1 MLRKTTCKPYQK
13 TYHGDSSMK
22 GTWTD
27 VSARVS
33 TKNLPQ
39 RVILTYKYT
48 NAKLRLKFTEHR
60 TSSKKLKIEA
70 TVNAILWYFYS
81 GTIFLNHRYTQR
93 RIASQKDCPCGI
105 CSEVALDN

>member
-81 GTIFLNHRYTQR
+81 GTIFLNHR
-93 RIASQKDCPCGI
+93 
-105 CSEVALDN
+105 